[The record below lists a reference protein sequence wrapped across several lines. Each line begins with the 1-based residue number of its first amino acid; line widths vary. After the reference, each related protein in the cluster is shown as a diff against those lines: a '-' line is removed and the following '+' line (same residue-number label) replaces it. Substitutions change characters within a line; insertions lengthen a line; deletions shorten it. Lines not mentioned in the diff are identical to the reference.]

1 MLPKKA
7 SLPDF
12 RQMYTSAFGFWEK
25 KHKLAAEFFGVT
37 EQTAKRWY
45 ETNTPHPSA
54 YRYLAVHNSG
64 YLPLTHGWRHCSI
77 DKDGILHTPHGSCTA
92 GDVAMIWRYKWAAE
106 QSSKQLKTTREKLS
120 DITSGTKYKML
131 LHTADYLNR
140 LVQDFTDG
148 TG

>member
-12 RQMYTSAFGFWEK
+12 RQMYTSAFGFWDK
-25 KHKLAAEFFGVT
+25 KHKLAAEFFGIS

-54 YRYLAVHNSG
+54 YRYLAVHNAG
-64 YLPLTHGWRHCSI
+64 YLPLVGGWVHCRI
-77 DKDGILHTPHGSCTA
+77 DKDGIMHTPHGSCTA
-92 GDVAMIWRYKWAAE
+92 GDIAMLWRYKWSSQE
-106 QSSKQLKTTREKLS
+106 SSKQLANTRQKLK
-120 DITSGTKYKML
+120 DITSGAKYKML

-140 LVQDFTDG
+140 LVQEFSQQ
-148 TG
+148 